1 MVSAWRDANADAADE
16 LDQQRLYAIAR
27 GDTTAFTE
35 LFQAYAVALVNAAY
49 RIVRDS
55 AVAEDLVQ
63 DVYLSVWRAGP
74 SLRVMGSVRGYLYG
88 AVRNSA
94 LKWLRHQGVEQR
106 WLRQSTELTVE
117 SNTSSRHHASVP
129 LASAPL
135 VTAQFDAKELDAR
148 VRAAIDQLPPQA
160 REIFLLR
167 WSEQMTYAEIAAAL
181 GLAVKTVENHIGRA
195 LKVLRRLLEADRSDW
210 G

>member
-1 MVSAWRDANADAADE
+1 
-16 LDQQRLYAIAR
+16 
-27 GDTTAFTE
+27 
-35 LFQAYAVALVNAAY
+35 
-49 RIVRDS
+49 
-55 AVAEDLVQ
+55 
-63 DVYLSVWRAGP
+63 
-74 SLRVMGSVRGYLYG
+74 
-88 AVRNSA
+88 
-94 LKWLRHQGVEQR
+94 
-106 WLRQSTELTVE
+106 
-117 SNTSSRHHASVP
+117 VP
-129 LASAPL
+129 LATAPP